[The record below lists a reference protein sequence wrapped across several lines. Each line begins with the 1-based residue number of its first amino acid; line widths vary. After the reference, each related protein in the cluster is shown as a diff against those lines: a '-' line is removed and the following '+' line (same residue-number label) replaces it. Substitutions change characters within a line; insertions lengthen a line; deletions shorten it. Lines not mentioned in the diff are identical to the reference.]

1 MCHKPDTKN
10 QFTMLSRQPMLKGM
24 LLIFGL
30 LLISCGNSDQ
40 QKAQNYFNKA
50 QLLFNQTH
58 YNQAKLAL
66 DSISILFPQLIP
78 MRQKADTL
86 MYKIEMQEAIRNLH
100 FADSVLVVKQQHVDS
115 LAHSFSYTKDTKYD
129 EIGQYTFKAQ
139 QTTADATRTF
149 LKPTIDENGVLTIM
163 SIYCGA
169 PIGHTTVKAS
179 TNGVFAET
187 LPAAKGDCF
196 SYSNLGKSWENVSF
210 TGKAIN
216 GLTTFVAN
224 NEKYPITISLEGG
237 KRTVNY
243 LMQPQDKNALAHAYY
258 LSEALKEVR
267 QVKLNV
273 LQAKQTI
280 IITSGHLHLDART
293 ILQPAE
299 GKATIN

>member
-1 MCHKPDTKN
+1 
-10 QFTMLSRQPMLKGM
+10 MLSRQTKLKG
-24 LLIFGL
+24 LFFIVGL

-40 QKAQNYFNKA
+40 QKAQDYLNKA
-50 QLLFNQTH
+50 QVYYNQSH

-78 MRQKADTL
+78 MRQKADTM
-86 MYKIEMQEAIRNLH
+86 MYKIELQEAKRNLQY
-100 FADSVLVVKQQHVDS
+100 ADSVLVVKQQIVDS
-115 LAHSFSYTKDTKYD
+115 LAHPFSYSKDTKYD
-129 EIGQYTFKAQ
+129 EIGQYTYKAQ

-149 LKPTIDENGVLTIM
+149 LKPTIDETGVLTIM

-196 SYSNLGKSWENVSF
+196 SYSNLGKTWENVNF

-216 GLTTFVAN
+216 GLVTFIGN
-224 NEKYPITISLEGG
+224 NVKLPITISLEGG
-237 KRTVNY
+237 KRTVSY
-243 LMQPQDKNALAHAYY
+243 LMQQKDKEAIAHAYY
-258 LSEALKEVR
+258 LSEALKEV
-267 QVKLNV
+267 QQLKLSV

-280 IITSGHLHLDART
+280 VITSGHLHLDART
-293 ILQPAE
+293 ILQTVE
-299 GKATIN
+299 GKTTIN